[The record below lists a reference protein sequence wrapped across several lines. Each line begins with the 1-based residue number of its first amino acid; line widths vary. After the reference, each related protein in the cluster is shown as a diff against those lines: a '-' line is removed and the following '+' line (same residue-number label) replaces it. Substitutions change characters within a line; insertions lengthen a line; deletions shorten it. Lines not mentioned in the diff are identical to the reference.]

1 MIHLY
6 LNFNLV
12 SQNTN
17 ISRHGGL
24 AIYLH
29 KKYDFNI
36 INIRNDSEIWEGQF
50 IEIPASKNNKPITLI
65 NIYKPPKENTSVNID
80 TFKTEISPTLQA
92 LTDSK
97 PNIIIS
103 GDFNIDLLKINEKR
117 SHCDFLQMDYFQL
130 LHCLQ
135 GLVNI
140 VAHLLTIFS
149 HLSMHALHHLEF
161 CSQKFQIIFLV
172 LPHLI

>member
-1 MIHLY
+1 MLY
-6 LNFNLV
+6 EKDIELDAFCLQETWIGPNNDISLFKLHNYNLV

-36 INIRNDSEIWEGQF
+36 INIYNDSEIWEGQF
-50 IEIPASKNNKPITLI
+50 IEIPASENNKPIALI
-65 NIYKPPKENTSVNID
+65 NIYKPPKENTSVNIN
-80 TFKTEISPTLQA
+80 TFTTEISPILQA

-117 SHCDFLQMDYFQL
+117 FHCDFFDTMITN
-130 LHCLQ
+130 
-135 GLVNI
+135 GLFPAI
-140 VAHLLTIFS
+140 TLPTRFS
-149 HLSMHALHHLEF
+149 EHS
-161 CSQKFQIIFLV
+161 
-172 LPHLI
+172 